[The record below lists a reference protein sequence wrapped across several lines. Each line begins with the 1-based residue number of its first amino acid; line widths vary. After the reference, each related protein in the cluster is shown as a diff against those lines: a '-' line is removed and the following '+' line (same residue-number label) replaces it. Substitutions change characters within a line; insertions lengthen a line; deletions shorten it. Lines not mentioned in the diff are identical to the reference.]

1 MDKGKTMKKT
11 SIQKIVL
18 AYSGGLDTSIIIPW
32 LKENYNNAEIVG
44 VCTNVGQKEDWDG
57 MEKKALASGA
67 SRLHILDVRE
77 EFARDFLFPMLR
89 AGAIYEGKYLLGTSI
104 ARPLQAKHQV
114 EVALK
119 EGADAVAHG
128 CTGKGNDQVRFELT
142 YKALAPHLE
151 VIAPWRIWD
160 IRSREQAIAYARKNG
175 IPLGNISEKN
185 IYSRD
190 WNIWHMSHE
199 GGELENT
206 WNRPPEEMY
215 LLSRSPQEAP
225 DKETEIVIG
234 FEKGFPVSIDGV
246 RKTPLEILEH
256 LNTVGGENG
265 IGRADLVET
274 RLVGMKSRGVYE
286 TPAGTILFRALRELE
301 MITLDFDTL
310 GMKNT
315 MALKYAD
322 NVYAG
327 KWFTHFRESMDAYM
341 EKASEFVTGEVRVVL
356 YKGNVIIAGRKSR
369 YSLYI
374 EDLASFGESAYDH
387 KDATGF
393 INLYGLATGVAAIVH
408 RKAPAEDGPAVE
420 MKAMA
425 GFHEK

>member
-1 MDKGKTMKKT
+1 MSHKIK
-11 SIQKIVL
+11 KIVL

-32 LKENYNNAEIVG
+32 LKEHYDGAEIVG
-44 VCTNVGQKEDWDG
+44 ICTNVGQDEDFEN
-57 MEKKALASGA
+57 MEAKALASGA
-67 SRLHILDVRE
+67 SKLYIRDVRE
-77 EFARDFLFPMLR
+77 EFATDYLFPMLR

-114 EVALK
+114 EVALA

-142 YKALAPHLE
+142 YKALAPHLK
-151 VIAPWRIWD
+151 VIAPWRLLE
-160 IRSREQAIAYARKNG
+160 IRSREQAIDYAKAHN
-175 IPLGNISEKN
+175 IPLGDVTKKN

-206 WNRPPEEMY
+206 WTEPAADMY
-215 LLSRSPQEAP
+215 RLTKSPKDAP
-225 DKETEIVIG
+225 DAETELVID
-234 FEKGFPVSIDGV
+234 FERGFPVAVDGE
-246 RKTPLEILEH
+246 RMRPLELLEK
-256 LNTVGGENG
+256 LNRLGAENG
-265 IGRADLVET
+265 VGRTDLVET

-286 TPAGTILFRALRELE
+286 TPAGTILFKALRELE

-310 GMKNT
+310 GLKNQ
-315 MALKYAD
+315 MALRYAD
-322 NVYAG
+322 IVYAG

-341 EKASEFVTGEVRVVL
+341 EKAAEYVTGSVRMTL
-356 YKGNVIIAGRKSR
+356 YKGNVIITGRRSEN
-369 YSLYI
+369 SLYL

-387 KDATGF
+387 ADATGF

-408 RKAPAEDGPAVE
+408 KKRPADEGPAVE
-420 MKAMA
+420 MRAMA
-425 GFHEK
+425 GFHER

>member
-1 MDKGKTMKKT
+1 MSSK
-11 SIQKIVL
+11 SIKKIVL

-32 LKENYNNAEIVG
+32 LKEHYDGAEIIG
-44 VCTNVGQKEDWDG
+44 VCTNVGQDEDWDA
-57 MEKKALASGA
+57 MEQKALASGA
-67 SRLHILDVRE
+67 SKLHVLDVRE
-77 EFARDFLFPMLR
+77 EFARDFLWPMLR
-89 AGAIYEGKYLLGTSI
+89 AGAIYETKYLLGTSI

-151 VIAPWRIWD
+151 VIAPWRLWD
-160 IRSREQAIAYARKNG
+160 IRSRSAAIEYARKND
-175 IPLGNISEKN
+175 IPIGDISEEN

-206 WNRPPEEMY
+206 WNRPKKDMY
-215 LLSRSPQEAP
+215 LLTRDPKDAP
-225 DKETEIVIG
+225 DKETEVEIE
-234 FEKGFPVSIDGV
+234 FERGFPIGLDGE
-246 RKTPLEILEH
+246 RLSPLEILSR
-256 LNTVGGENG
+256 LNTIGGENG
-265 IGRADLVET
+265 VGRTDLVET

-286 TPAGTILFRALRELE
+286 TPAGTILYAALRELE

-310 GMKNT
+310 SMKNQL
-315 MALKYAD
+315 ALKYAEL
-322 NVYAG
+322 VYAG
-327 KWFTHFRESMDAYM
+327 KWFTLFRESMDAYM
-341 EKASEFVTGEVRVVL
+341 AKAGQYVTGKVRMVL
-356 YKGNVIIAGRKSR
+356 YKGSLSVAGRTSP

-374 EDLASFGESAYDH
+374 EDLASFGESSYDH
-387 KDATGF
+387 ADATGF
-393 INLYGLATGVAAIVH
+393 INLYGLSTGVAAIVH
-408 RKAPAEDGPAVE
+408 RKAPGEGGPADE
-420 MKAMA
+420 MRAMA